1 MNRAV
6 DGDVVA
12 IEMLAEDG
20 WSAPSDVVLQ
30 DEGADPGDV
39 NPDEEAMLESAQ
51 NSKEKIPT
59 GKIVAI
65 IRRNWRQYCGIIQ
78 LGSYQGVRAAKMREN
93 KMYHLNHSRPS
104 VTFSC
109 QQKERFPR
117 SDLRLGKRT
126 FWLIRGLSWPS
137 TLGLDTPDTPR
148 YCGEIL
154 SKCYKILLSAGP
166 LCEST
171 WTNWRQGHRK

>member
-1 MNRAV
+1 VQGHVGLNRAV

-78 LGSYQGVRAAKMREN
+78 LGSYQGVRTVKMKEIYI
-93 KMYHLNHSRPS
+93 YHLNHYRLS
-104 VTFSC
+104 VTFLC
-109 QQKERFPR
+109 QPRGRFLR
-117 SDLRLGKRT
+117 SDLRLVKRT
-126 FWLIRGLSWPS
+126 FWLIRGLLWPS
-137 TLGLDTPDTPR
+137 TLGLDTPDIPR
-148 YCGEIL
+148 YCGAFV
-154 SKCYKILLSAGP
+154 SKCYINFTLGRATL
-166 LCEST
+166 
-171 WTNWRQGHRK
+171 